1 MNPLAQTVETPRTP
15 AASRRWTR
23 LRRGVT
29 LPLLLV
35 ALWWAAYTFGWT
47 DSRLFVPPTEVV
59 RTGLGM
65 VLDGELPNALLASLA
80 RDLSGLAIGSLAGF
94 GFALLLQSSRWIDA
108 AIAPTFHSIRQVA
121 LFAWIPLLGTWFG
134 LGDTGKVVF
143 VSLAAFFPVWLNA
156 AQGLKSVPQHYKELV
171 EVFRFTRWQRFRR
184 IVLPAIV
191 PSLFNGF
198 YLALVTSWIAT
209 LGAEFL
215 MTSGAG
221 MGSLLSDGRENYRI
235 DQVLVGVAV
244 VGLTGFAFHSFAA
257 SVDSLLARRRGAGA
271 RT

>member
-1 MNPLAQTVETPRTP
+1 MNISTQASETPQT
-15 AASRRWTR
+15 ASGAQRWTK
-23 LRRGVT
+23 LWRGVT
-29 LPLLLV
+29 PPLVLL
-35 ALWWAAYTFGWT
+35 AAWWAAYTFGWT
-47 DSRLFVPPTEVV
+47 HSRMFVPPTEVV
-59 RTGLGM
+59 RTGIVM
-65 VLDGELPNALLASLA
+65 VRDGDLPKALIASLA
-80 RDLSGLAIGSLAGF
+80 RDLSGLAVGSLAGF

-143 VSLAAFFPVWLNA
+143 ISLAAFFPVWLNA
-156 AQGLKSVPQHYKELV
+156 AQGLKSVPQHYNELA

-221 MGSLLSDGRENYRI
+221 MGGLLSDGRENYRI
-235 DQVLVGVAV
+235 DRVLVGVVV
-244 VGLTGFAFHSFAA
+244 VGLTGFAFHSIAA
-257 SVDSLLARRRGAGA
+257 SVDGLLARRRGASA